1 MAPTRFNAKPGDLIE
16 IDRGIYQHWAIYIG
30 GMQVVHLTTPNGDSS
45 SSGSS
50 LMVLDSLI
58 GKVKRENI
66 WEVVGNNSFKVNNLL
81 DDKYQPRESY
91 IIVKEACSMVGL
103 KVRYSI
109 MNSNC
114 EHFVTELRYGIPES
128 RQVIAAAEIGGAV
141 LVGAGIVA
149 LGAALFASWF
159 KDDNKEER
167 REERREPRRQPRR
180 HYNWQQ

>member
-91 IIVKEACSMVGL
+91 IIVKEACSMV
-103 KVRYSI
+103 
-109 MNSNC
+109 
-114 EHFVTELRYGIPES
+114 
-128 RQVIAAAEIGGAV
+128 IAAAEIGGAV